1 MASSRGRRTIIW
13 LAIADL
19 LASSGN
25 TDFLFYIL
33 SYYLKLSNWHIAMV
47 YHTYA
52 NDSTLNLPFVISN
65 TK

>member
-25 TDFLFYIL
+25 TEFLFYIK
-33 SYYLKLSNWHIAMV
+33 YYLKLSNWHIAMV

-52 NDSTLNLPFVISN
+52 NDSTKTL
-65 TK
+65 